1 MSVAI
6 DPEPLLIELLI
17 SFSLL
22 LLLHYFN
29 YLRIVRYAM

>member
-22 LLLHYFN
+22 LLLHYF
-29 YLRIVRYAM
+29 ITFT